1 MTIGWVTLDVGE
13 QALVYNHEGVA
24 RIENG
29 PQRMFLWRERFNVL
43 ERNAANQ
50 NSYLVVQY
58 RDGRVEH
65 KKGPCVMYTN
75 PLEHFRINIKE
86 MISLDANEAL
96 VVYREDG
103 TTKEVSRY
111 VQFGPTLV
119 MPQANEWFHSFSWHG
134 TDPNNKTLLIP
145 NASQFQKL
153 QIIPGNFYYNVDEVR
168 TKDDA
173 PIRIKLMVFYELK
186 EIEIM
191 LNATKDPIAD
201 IINCVCADVVAFA
214 AKYSYIEFMERSSE
228 LNDLANYPQ
237 LMERSKKIGYE
248 ISKMVYRGYHAHP
261 ELQRIHDA
269 SIQTRTR
276 LKLAYEKEQQQQNMT
291 DLKLKNDSDRL
302 QLEQTME
309 IESLNHKQ
317 SMEKAAMEHKLVLK
331 IQETEKEKDRLVED
345 KMSVLEAKKEDDR
358 QLLQHYKELHRLG
371 VDLNQFLQS
380 EARQPQKVVRIT
392 AADKAANFHIH
403 RS

>member
-1 MTIGWVTLDVGE
+1 MTVGWITLDVGE
-13 QALVYNHEGVA
+13 QALVFNHEGFA

-29 PQRMFLWRERFNVL
+29 PQRMFLWRERYEVL
-43 ERNAANQ
+43 KRSAANQ
-50 NSYLVVQY
+50 NSYLVVQFT
-58 RDGRVEH
+58 DGRVEH
-65 KKGPCVMYTN
+65 KKGPCVMFTN
-75 PLEHFRINIKE
+75 PLEHFSITIKE

-96 VVYREDG
+96 VVYREDES
-103 TTKEVSRY
+103 TKEVTRY

-119 MPQANEWFHSFSWHG
+119 MPLANEWFHSFSWHG
-134 TDPNNKTLLIP
+134 TDPHNKTQMIP
-145 NASQFQKL
+145 NAHQFQKL

-186 EIEIM
+186 EIETM

-201 IINCVCADVVAFA
+201 ILNCVCADVVAFA

-261 ELQRIHDA
+261 ELQLIHDS

-276 LKLAYEKEQQQQNMT
+276 LKLAYEKEEQQQNMT
-291 DLKLKNDSDRL
+291 DLKLKNDRDRL

-309 IESLNHKQ
+309 IESLTHRQ
-317 SMEKAAMEHKLVLK
+317 SMELASVEHRLALK
-331 IQETEKEKDRLVED
+331 IQEEEKKKDRWMEEN
-345 KMSVLEAKKEDDR
+345 MASLEARKEDDK

-371 VDLNQFLQS
+371 VDLNQYLQS
-380 EARQPQKVVRIT
+380 KAKQPKKVVNI
-392 AADKAANFHIH
+392 AAAERAANFHIH
-403 RS
+403 RN

>member
-1 MTIGWVTLDVGE
+1 MTVGWVTLDVGE

-24 RIENG
+24 RVEKG
-29 PQRMFLWRERFNVL
+29 PQRIFLWRERYEVL
-43 ERNAANQ
+43 KRNAANQ
-50 NSYLVVQY
+50 NAYLIVKY
-58 RDGRVEH
+58 KDGRVEH
-65 KKGPCVMYTN
+65 KKGPCVMFTN
-75 PLEHFRINIKE
+75 PLEHYGIQIKD

-96 VVYREDG
+96 VIYREDES
-103 TTKEVSRY
+103 TKAVTRY

-134 TDPNNKTLLIP
+134 TDPSNKTQLIP
-145 NASQFQKL
+145 NANLFQKL
-153 QIIPGNFYYNVDEVR
+153 QISPGQFYYNVDEVR

-186 EIEIM
+186 EIETM
-191 LNATKDPIAD
+191 LNSTKDPIAD

-214 AKYSYIEFMERSSE
+214 AKYSYIEFMEKSSE

-269 SIQTRTR
+269 SIQTRTK
-276 LKLAYEKEQQQQNMT
+276 LKLAYEKEEQQQDMT
-291 DLKLKNDSDRL
+291 DLKLKNDRDRL
-302 QLEQTME
+302 KLEQTME
-309 IESLNHKQ
+309 IESLTHNQ
-317 SMEKAAMEHKLVLK
+317 NMEKAAVQHKLALNV
-331 IQETEKEKDRLVED
+331 QEEEKKRDRWTEEN
-345 KMSVLEAKKEDDR
+345 MASLEATKEDQK
-358 QLLQHYKELHRLG
+358 QLLHHYSELHKLG
-371 VDLNQFLQS
+371 VDLNQYLQS
-380 EARQPQKVVRIT
+380 ETQHPQKVVCIT
-392 AADKAANFHIH
+392 AAENTANFHLH